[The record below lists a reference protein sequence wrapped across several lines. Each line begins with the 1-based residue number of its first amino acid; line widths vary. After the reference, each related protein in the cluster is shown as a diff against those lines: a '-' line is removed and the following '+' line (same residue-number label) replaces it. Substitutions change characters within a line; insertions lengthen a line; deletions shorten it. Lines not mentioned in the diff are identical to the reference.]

1 MVDLA
6 IGTAA
11 RNYGLRKT
19 TEPRALWDSLK
30 VILPLAVI
38 AGALSFHVWV
48 QSQSIDIGYQSQQL
62 TVQEQESLRIRQQLI
77 LEEETAKNLASLE
90 RIARNELGMVPLTAA
105 QIIPAPFEDLEPA
118 GSERL
123 ALGSF
128 PQTGDAKRP
137 SALN

>member
-11 RNYGLRKT
+11 RNYGLRKR
-19 TEPRALWDSLK
+19 TEPGALCESLK

-38 AGALSFHVWV
+38 AGALSFHIWV
-48 QSQSIDIGYQSQQL
+48 QSQSINIGYQSQQL
-62 TVQEQESLRIRQQLI
+62 TIQEQESLRIRQQLI

-90 RIARNELGMVPLTAA
+90 RIARNELGMVRLTAA
-105 QIIPAPFEDLEPA
+105 QIIPAPFENPEPD
-118 GSERL
+118 GSDKL
-123 ALGSF
+123 ALGTFSQS
-128 PQTGDAKRP
+128 PSAKRL

>member
-6 IGTAA
+6 PSIEF
-11 RNYGLRKT
+11 RNYGLKRT
-19 TEPRALWDSLK
+19 TEPKAMWDSLK
-30 VILPLAVI
+30 VILPLLII
-38 AGALSFHVWV
+38 AGALSFHIWV

-62 TVQEQESLRIRQQLI
+62 KTQEEEFLRIRQQLI

-90 RIARNELGMVPLTAA
+90 KIARNELGMVPVKAA
-105 QIIPAPFEDLEPA
+105 QIIPAPMENLNTA
-118 GSERL
+118 GQDKL

-128 PQTGDAKRP
+128 NSSLGSKKS